1 MLVFDGFPGDFFFYS
16 LEGVAAFS
24 IIALLFGY
32 YTRLASLL
40 TGISLL
46 VGYGFLYS
54 LGKVNHNILV
64 LIIPLFMA
72 GSNWGSRLSLD
83 ALHGRVPDRES
94 TGWPIALIAA
104 SPAVAMFIAGAGK
117 VIGGWFDPSLQA
129 TQPHLVHQFFANERQ
144 DLLAPHLLS
153 ISNGVFWE
161 LQDWATVVLEIGFL
175 GAVLRLT
182 WLRAFMIAATF
193 FHLGVALSM
202 NILFVQQILVYAL
215 FVEWS
220 QFLSDNN
227 ESGLTTSIFESQEIG
242 VGLMSIVA
250 VIYYVTGPPLLF
262 VNDWIQFKSGMD
274 IVGFAVIVAGPL
286 FAAMLL
292 ARFLVQYFQISS

>member
-1 MLVFDGFPGDFFFYS
+1 MISFDRWLFDEYKIGNKSTCVFRIIYSVYIVLFIDLSQFRELANVPNAFFHPPYGPMLVFDGFPGDFFFYS

-32 YTRLASLL
+32 YIRLASLL

-83 ALHGRVPDRES
+83 ALHGRVPDRKS

-104 SPAVAMFIAGAGK
+104 SLAVAMFIAGAGK

-129 TQPHLVHQFFANERQ
+129 TQSHLVHQFFANERQ

-153 ISNGVFWE
+153 ISNANQGLKNHV
-161 LQDWATVVLEIGFL
+161 
-175 GAVLRLT
+175 
-182 WLRAFMIAATF
+182 AAGG
-193 FHLGVALSM
+193 LKKDAS
-202 NILFVQQILVYAL
+202 NI
-215 FVEWS
+215 
-220 QFLSDNN
+220 
-227 ESGLTTSIFESQEIG
+227 
-242 VGLMSIVA
+242 
-250 VIYYVTGPPLLF
+250 
-262 VNDWIQFKSGMD
+262 
-274 IVGFAVIVAGPL
+274 
-286 FAAMLL
+286 
-292 ARFLVQYFQISS
+292 